1 MPFNIYVDGRRRQS
15 SETFDD
21 PAEATRWA
29 ALLERVG
36 VEEALKILDVQRGT
50 HVEYLTLTEWLR
62 RYADTL
68 TGIEPETRKRYHRY
82 IDRDIADFMGY
93 LPLGAITAETDKS
106 WVVHLEEEVGN
117 KPKTIA
123 NKHGFLSAAMSA
135 AAAVRPTPLIA
146 YNPCA
151 DTRLPR
157 NDAPEPD
164 YFDDAEWELFEQL
177 MPPRWR
183 AHAEFALMSMARPS
197 EVTALRVGD
206 INRRTGAVRITKAWK
221 WAGGTLK
228 LGKPKSSRGIR
239 TVNVPLE
246 TLDRLDLNRPRDQL
260 LFHTAT
266 GNPISVTY
274 FYKKAWLPA
283 LGPPGT
289 SRSPPPTNATAT
301 STAGPANPPPTS
313 SACICHAC
321 ETPACAPSPDRPR
334 FISSTDMKCNETK
347 WNSMPQPIDLHARKR
362 STRTGCGYPGC
373 TAEPEA
379 ATRRPGRPFAYC
391 ADPDHNAQTALR
403 AKRKHAQQQT
413 REPATPSLRPVTDGA
428 MTVAGLLS
436 EAARLRDELSAIV
449 SDSADMLATI
459 TGAEAIDRE
468 IADIRREAAVKI
480 AAAEQAQSAAE
491 RALAEMTA
499 QRDRAAELETLALQA
514 ADEAAAQASQARLES
529 DQARTDAGARIAG
542 AEKDRDSVYTEAEQ
556 ALATMRREYDAARTA
571 QARAEAEADVIR
583 GQAQAAAEENAAL
596 RRQLAEQADRQRQQ
610 IEAREREHSRAIAAA
625 HAMADRAAREQRR
638 QIDSILRAHQPSA
651 VAAADVAEAE

>member
-1 MPFNIYVDGRRRQS
+1 MPTPRPRPRADGTVAWQVPFNIYIDGRRRQS

-36 VEEALKILDVQRGT
+36 AEEALKILDVQRGT
-50 HVEYLTLTEWLR
+50 DVEDLTLTEWLR

-106 WVVHLEEEVGN
+106 WVVHLEEEIGN

-183 AHAEFALMSMARPS
+183 AHAEFGLMSMARPS

-206 INRRTGAVRITKAWK
+206 INPRTGAVRITKAWK
-221 WAGGTLK
+221 WAGGALK

-246 TLDRLDLNRPRDQL
+246 TLDRLDLNRPRDEL

-283 LGPPGT
+283 L
-289 SRSPPPTNATAT
+289 
-301 STAGPANPPPTS
+301 
-313 SACICHAC
+313 
-321 ETPACAPSPDRPR
+321 
-334 FISSTDMKCNETK
+334 
-347 WNSMPQPIDLHARKR
+347 
-362 STRTGCGYPGC
+362 
-373 TAEPEA
+373 
-379 ATRRPGRPFAYC
+379 RRLQALDELNFRPFNPATGWKG
-391 ADPDHNAQTALR
+391 ADPEDLLERFDDAVTSLLGKRLTPYTLR
-403 AKRKHAQQQT
+403 HTGISWKLQDGVPLFVVSRDAGHESVNTTDKRYGH
-413 REPATPSLRPVTDGA
+413 
-428 MTVAGLLS
+428 
-436 EAARLRDELSAIV
+436 
-449 SDSADMLATI
+449 
-459 TGAEAIDRE
+459 IDRRASE
-468 IADIRREAAVKI
+468 
-480 AAAEQAQSAAE
+480 SA
-491 RALAEMTA
+491 
-499 QRDRAAELETLALQA
+499 
-514 ADEAAAQASQARLES
+514 
-529 DQARTDAGARIAG
+529 
-542 AEKDRDSVYTEAEQ
+542 
-556 ALATMRREYDAARTA
+556 
-571 QARAEAEADVIR
+571 ADVIR
-583 GQAQAAAEENAAL
+583 LHLPRVRNGGL
-596 RRQLAEQADRQRQQ
+596 R
-610 IEAREREHSRAIAAA
+610 
-625 HAMADRAAREQRR
+625 
-638 QIDSILRAHQPSA
+638 P
-651 VAAADVAEAE
+651 VA